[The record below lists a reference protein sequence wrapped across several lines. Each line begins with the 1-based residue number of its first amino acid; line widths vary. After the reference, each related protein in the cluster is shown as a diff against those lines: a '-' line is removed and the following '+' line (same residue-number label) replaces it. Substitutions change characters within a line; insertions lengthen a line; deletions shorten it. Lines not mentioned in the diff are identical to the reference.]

1 MLFSLGAVSVSALS
15 DIVKVKLVFP
25 QVLCQYLLSLPGDIQ
40 GKPLPRKP
48 KNFSKEAQKVA
59 VRLLQENVIRHYEIL
74 SLDLLG
80 NGLLALVEMGCMYKD
95 RR

>member
-1 MLFSLGAVSVSALS
+1 MLLTKSETVVLL
-15 DIVKVKLVFP
+15 
-25 QVLCQYLLSLPGDIQ
+25 QVLCQYFLSLPGDIQ

-48 KNFSKEAQKVA
+48 KNFTKEAQKVA
-59 VRLLQENVIRHYEIL
+59 LRLLQENVIRHYEIL

-95 RR
+95 KRYVYKT